1 MVERTT
7 GWPGTVA
14 ELIAEQYALA
24 DERPPRWQPATEP
37 LTAGCF
43 AAFPRGHAGT
53 GSAGDPAWAGAAAY
67 RGRRCRARA
76 TTSGRAGWAYEPGLL
91 AMRVG
96 PVLEAVVRA
105 LRERPDV
112 LLVDATGR
120 DHPRRCGLAVHLG
133 AKLDIPTV
141 GVTHRPLLAAGD
153 WPADERGATS
163 PLLLHGEHVGCWLR
177 TRQGRRPV
185 AVHAGWRTDAY
196 VGARVVLG
204 SGRHRTPGPIR
215 EARRLARQARA
226 SAPRGRAIPE

>member
-1 MVERTT
+1 MAEPTA
-7 GWPGTVA
+7 GWPGSVA
-14 ELIAEQYALA
+14 ELVAEQRALA
-24 DERPPRWQPATEP
+24 AERPRRWHPTSDP

-43 AAFPRGHAGT
+43 AAFPRGHSGK

-67 RGRRCRARA
+67 RRRRCRARA

-105 LRERPDV
+105 LPVRPDV

-133 AKLDIPTV
+133 AMLDIPTV
-141 GVTHRPLLAAGD
+141 GVTHRPLLATGA
-153 WPADERGATS
+153 WPADRRGAAS
-163 PLLLHGEHVGCWLR
+163 PLLLDGERVGAWLR

-196 VGARVVLG
+196 VAARVVLG

-226 SAPRGRAIPE
+226 STPR